1 MSWSEG
7 NTMMVAFGFLAAMS
21 PTPNATAGAV
31 SRLAGS
37 AKMFSAGSSEATSR
51 TACSC
56 RALVRMRIFSLGI
69 SPSSLLIVW
78 LRRVASPKRL
88 SNCFG
93 LAFLDSGQKRVPLP
107 PAKIKANWLG
117 FISVAVLV
125 ALLMGQ
131 TMGENFSM
139 KKEKRSN

>member
-1 MSWSEG
+1 M
-7 NTMMVAFGFLAAMS
+7 AA
-21 PTPNATAGAV
+21 
-31 SRLAGS
+31 
-37 AKMFSAGSSEATSR
+37 SSKFY
-51 TACSC
+51 C
-56 RALVRMRIFSLGI
+56 
-69 SPSSLLIVW
+69 
-78 LRRVASPKRL
+78 
-88 SNCFG
+88 CFG